1 MSLLEVQHACVDFGA
16 FRAVSDVSLSL
27 AEGELLG
34 IAGTN
39 GAGKST
45 LFAAIAGQQ
54 ATSTGRIEFGGA
66 DVTRKPVHQ
75 RARFGLARTFQT
87 PREFANLSVLENL
100 LAAAPNGRHESLLAS
115 WVGRRASRHQELE
128 LVRQADEILA
138 FVKLMPVR
146 DQSAGGL
153 SGGQKK
159 LLELA
164 RVLMLSPKLIMLDE
178 PFAGV
183 NPVLIG
189 EIIEVL
195 RKLHG
200 RGIALIVV
208 EHHLQ
213 ALKSFVQR
221 LIVMDQGRILADGNP
236 HLVLDDPRVQ
246 AAYMGGV
253 V

>member
-1 MSLLEVQHACVDFGA
+1 MMLQVDQVSCRYGGFT
-16 FRAVSDVSLSL
+16 AVDSVSLTL
-27 AEGELLG
+27 QAGELLG

-54 ATSTGRIEFGGA
+54 TVAGGQIRFNGRDI
-66 DVTRKPVHQ
+66 TRLAPWQ
-75 RARFGLARTFQT
+75 RAQLGLVRTFQV
-87 PREFANLSVLENL
+87 PREFKSLTVHENL
-100 LAAAPNGRHESLLAS
+100 LAAAPNRRGERLVAAFFNTGARRHMEAELSAKADSVLEFLNL
-115 WVGRRASRHQELE
+115 RA
-128 LVRQADEILA
+128 
-138 FVKLMPVR
+138 VR
-146 DQSAGGL
+146 DVAAGNL

-164 RVLMLSPKLIMLDE
+164 RVLMLDPSCILLDE

-189 EIIEVL
+189 EICERVL
-195 RKLHG
+195 NLHA
-200 RGIALIVV
+200 RGIAFIVI

-213 ALKSFVQR
+213 ALKSLAQR
-221 LIVMDQGRILADGNP
+221 LIVMDQGTILAQGDP
-236 HLVLDDPRVQ
+236 ATVLDDERVQ

-253 V
+253 A

>member
-1 MSLLEVQHACVDFGA
+1 MMLQVQQVSVDFDA
-16 FRAVSDVSLSL
+16 FRAVNDVSLSV
-27 AEGELLG
+27 AAGELLG

-45 LFAAIAGQQ
+45 LFAAVAGQQ
-54 ATSTGRIEFGGA
+54 ATSAGRILFHGS
-66 DVTRKPVHQ
+66 DVTRQPVFA
-75 RARFGLARTFQT
+75 RARLGLARTFQT
-87 PREFANLSVLENL
+87 PREFARLTVLENL
-100 LAAAPNGRHESLLAS
+100 LAAAPNRRHESLLAS
-115 WVGRRASRHQELE
+115 WLGRPGWQRHEQELI
-128 LVRQADEILA
+128 RQADEILA
-138 FVKLMPVR
+138 FVRLTPVR
-146 DQSAGGL
+146 DQLAGGL

-164 RVLMLSPKLIMLDE
+164 RVLMLKPSLIMLDE

-189 EIIEVL
+189 AIVEVL
-195 RKLHG
+195 RDLHG
-200 RGIALIVV
+200 RGIALVVV

-213 ALKSFVQR
+213 ALKSLVQR
-221 LIVMDQGRILADGNP
+221 LVVMDQGRVLADGDP
-236 HLVLDDPRVQ
+236 HQVLADPRVQ

>member
-1 MSLLEVQHACVDFGA
+1 MMLQVQQVSVDFDA
-16 FRAVSDVSLSL
+16 FRAVNDVSLSV
-27 AEGELLG
+27 AAGELLG

-45 LFAAIAGQQ
+45 LFAAVAGQQ
-54 ATSTGRIEFGGA
+54 ATSAGRILFHGS
-66 DVTRKPVHQ
+66 DVTRQPVFT
-75 RARFGLARTFQT
+75 RARLGLARTFQT
-87 PREFANLSVLENL
+87 PREFARLTVLENL
-100 LAAAPNGRHESLLAS
+100 LAAAPNRRHESLLAS
-115 WVGRRASRHQELE
+115 WLGRPGWQRHEQELI
-128 LVRQADEILA
+128 RQADEILA
-138 FVKLMPVR
+138 FVRLTAVR
-146 DQSAGGL
+146 DQLAGGL

-164 RVLMLSPKLIMLDE
+164 RVLMLKPSLIMLDE

-189 EIIEVL
+189 AIVEVL
-195 RKLHG
+195 RDLHG
-200 RGIALIVV
+200 RGIALVVV

-213 ALKSFVQR
+213 ALKSLVQR
-221 LIVMDQGRILADGNP
+221 LVVMDQGRVLADGDP
-236 HLVLDDPRVQ
+236 HQVLADPKVQ